1 MFIKAHLSFQLGDH
15 TLEFV
20 HQNLSASGV
29 SGLPW
34 APLSPIHHFGKRVIV
49 QVRLATPEPQTF
61 KVNATIFKEQ
71 SQFSSSMGLRFER
84 NGPVMD
90 IIKAQ
95 TRKFGFMPT
104 EYMRKYPRLPADP
117 EVPTFPL
124 LAMINAPASET
135 ASGEKQS
142 SILFQVSNLSP
153 NGILVVTE
161 NQLSMGYHPGERI
174 QMVLD
179 PRGWFPI
186 SIRITALICRISD
199 EIHSQNG
206 NLVRSMGI
214 KFLKVDDEHR
224 DAFLDLLRDILEKIK
239 AKIQA

>member
-1 MFIKAHLSFQLGDH
+1 
-15 TLEFV
+15 
-20 HQNLSASGV
+20 
-29 SGLPW
+29 
-34 APLSPIHHFGKRVIV
+34 
-49 QVRLATPEPQTF
+49 
-61 KVNATIFKEQ
+61 
-71 SQFSSSMGLRFER
+71 
-84 NGPVMD
+84 
-90 IIKAQ
+90 
-95 TRKFGFMPT
+95 MPT

-117 EVPTFPL
+117 DVPTFPL
-124 LAMINAPASET
+124 LAMISPPASE
-135 ASGEKQS
+135 GDEMEKQNS
-142 SILFQVSNLSP
+142 LLFQVSNLSP

-199 EIHSQNG
+199 EIHPKNG
-206 NLVRSMGI
+206 NMVRSMGI

-239 AKIQA
+239 AKIQS